1 MNMTLFISM
10 CMHNQYKNILYILMC
25 IQEDNNKI
33 LSISMCMHERINKI
47 VYNLMCMHEDM
58 NEKPMKPLWTIDGL
72 ARFAVMRIRCI
83 PPHPPCQ
90 RE

>member
-10 CMHNQYKNILYILMC
+10 CMHDHYKNRLYILICTHGDLNKVLFIYMC
-25 IQEDNNKI
+25 IHEDENNV
-33 LSISMCMHERINKI
+33 LFISMCMHEN
-47 VYNLMCMHEDM
+47 M

-72 ARFAVMRIRCI
+72 ARLAVMRIRCV

>member
-1 MNMTLFISM
+1 
-10 CMHNQYKNILYILMC
+10 MC

-47 VYNLMCMHEDM
+47 VYNLMCMHENM
-58 NEKPMKPLWTIDGL
+58 NAKPMKPLWTIDGL
-72 ARFAVMRIRCI
+72 ARLAVMRIRCVS
-83 PPHPPCQ
+83 PHPPCQ